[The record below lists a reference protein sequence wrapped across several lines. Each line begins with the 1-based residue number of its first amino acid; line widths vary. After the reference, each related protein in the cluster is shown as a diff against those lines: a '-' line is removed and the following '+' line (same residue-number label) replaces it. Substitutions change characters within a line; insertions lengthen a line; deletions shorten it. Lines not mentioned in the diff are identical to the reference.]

1 MARGR
6 STVQS
11 VTLPAPV
18 GGLNTVGPIG
28 ALPKTDL
35 LYAYN
40 VIASELGLRARLGY
54 QEWVTGI
61 TGASDNLV
69 RSIVPFT
76 GSRKNGTTDKL
87 FACSSSGIWD
97 VSASTAAPTMVV
109 TFPVT
114 SGEAGYGHS
123 TIVSTP
129 GGRFLVY
136 CDEENGAYIYA
147 EATTTWTKVLAGPS
161 QPWASTTAYLVGN
174 VVTNGADAYV
184 CTTPGISAASGGPT
198 GQGVGIV
205 DATVTWKFYRGMW
218 TAAQAYDLNCYVTN
232 GSSPKRIYLCSQA
245 GTSAGAGGPT
255 GTGAGIVDNTAKW
268 DYVSDYSTP
277 IGTALNDQQLGFAA
291 DPSKFVFPVVWKS
304 RLWFVEKDTTRAWF
318 MPVNS
323 LFGTA
328 NGIDFGVRM
337 RAGGPLSALYNWAY
351 DAGGG
356 MDTSL
361 VAVSSTGDVV
371 IYQGTDPTS
380 VSTFGLKGTWS
391 VGAVPYGRRIATD
404 FGGDMLLLST
414 LGVVPLSRLVVGQ
427 PVVAGDRSVY
437 ATDKI
442 FNLFSQ
448 AATAGR
454 LLQGWQVVLHPSES
468 ALMVLVPS
476 AASTPSTQL
485 VMNFAT
491 RGWSIYRDLPMYTA
505 GAWGG
510 QVYFGTI
517 DGRVCINTGY
527 VDGVQ
532 LANPS
537 AYTPVKFSFLSAYD
551 NLGTTKNKRVLMLRP
566 SILSQQVNPTVK
578 VTPKFRFDM
587 TEPLPPTASGVRPA
601 NVWDTAIWDASTFLG
616 DYNASGGMVGGGGIG
631 RELAVAVQGLA
642 TSRTVFASV
651 DIYFDVGGDL

>member
-97 VSASTAAPTMVV
+97 VSASTTTPTKLV

-114 SGEAGYGHS
+114 SGEAGYGTS
-123 TIVSTP
+123 TVISTP

-136 CDEENGAYIYA
+136 CDEENGAYIYS
-147 EATTTWTKVLAGPS
+147 ESTTTWTKVLAAPT
-161 QPWASTTAYLVGN
+161 QPWAATTAYLVGN
-174 VVTNGADAYV
+174 LVVNGANSYV
-184 CTTPGISAASGGPT
+184 CTVGGTSAGAGGPT

-205 DATVTWKFYRGMW
+205 DGGVTWKFYRGAW
-218 TAAQAYDLNCYVTN
+218 TAAQAYALNCYVVN
-232 GSSPKRIYLCSQA
+232 GSSPARIYVCSTA
-245 GTSAGAGGPT
+245 GTSAGAGGPSGT
-255 GTGAGIVDNTAKW
+255 GTAIADNTAKW

-277 IGTALNDQQLGFAA
+277 IGTALNDQQLGFSA

-304 RLWFVEKDTTRAWF
+304 RLWFVEKDTTRAWY

-328 NGIDFGVRM
+328 NGIDFGARM
-337 RAGGPLSALYNWAY
+337 RAGGPLAGLWNWSY
-351 DAGGG
+351 DAGNG
-356 MDTSL
+356 MDASL
-361 VAVSSTGDVV
+361 VAVSTTGDVI
-371 IYQGTDPTS
+371 IYQGTDPSST
-380 VSTFGLKGTWS
+380 STFGMKGTWS
-391 VGAVPYGRRIATD
+391 VGGVPYGRRIATD

-414 LGVVPLSRLVVGQ
+414 LGVVPMSRLVVGQ

-437 ATDKI
+437 ATEKI
-442 FNLFSQ
+442 SNLFTQ
-448 AATAGR
+448 AVNAGR
-454 LLQGWQVVLHPSES
+454 LLQGWQVLLNPSEA
-468 ALMVLVPS
+468 ALMVLVPTAPNAPTS
-476 AASTPSTQL
+476 QL
-485 VMNFAT
+485 AMAFAG
-491 RGWSIYRDLPMYTA
+491 RGWWPFRDLPMFCA
-505 GAWGG
+505 GNWAG
-510 QVYFGTI
+510 QVYFGTV
-517 DGRVCINTGY
+517 DGRVCVNTGY
-527 VDGVQ
+527 VDNVA
-532 LANPS
+532 LAAPTAFS
-537 AYTPVKFSFLSAYD
+537 PVKFSFLSAFD
-551 NLGTTKNKRVLMLRP
+551 NLGTTKMKRVLMLRP
-566 SILSQQVNPTVK
+566 SVLSQSAAPTIQARA
-578 VTPKFRFDM
+578 KFGFDLN
-587 TEPLPPTASGVRPA
+587 EPAPPSASGARVTNA
-601 NVWDTAIWDASTFLG
+601 WDTAVWDLSTWSG
-616 DYNASGGMVGGGGIG
+616 DYNPFGGLSGGGGVG
-631 RELAVAVQGLA
+631 RELAVAIQGLA
-642 TSRTVFASV
+642 TSRTVFASC
-651 DIYFDVGGDL
+651 DIFFDVGGDL